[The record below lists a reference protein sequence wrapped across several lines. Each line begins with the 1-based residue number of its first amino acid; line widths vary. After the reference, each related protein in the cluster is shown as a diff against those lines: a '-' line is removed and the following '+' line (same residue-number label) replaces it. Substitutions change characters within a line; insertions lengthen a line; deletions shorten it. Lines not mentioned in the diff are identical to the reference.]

1 MNRVKLFLVFFT
13 ALIISQSCSENYNV
27 DEGFGGV
34 YLVVSSSARQIG
46 EDITIQVITEN
57 DVLDVT
63 QESDIYVNGELISGT
78 TFTKDDVGVY
88 EIKAR
93 FNIYETE
100 PELVEFFDG
109 FVTNFRKR
117 VLVEDYT
124 GTWCGWCP
132 RISYALGLVE
142 EQSDDAVLV
151 AIHRAPSGTSDPYTY
166 QGADPLEVL
175 INSPGYPKGFLNRV
189 TQWNFPEPDNIG
201 QVVGLTQGLNPKLGL
216 KLNSSHQGNSYT
228 LDVGVKFANNFSGL
242 KLVVYILEN
251 GLVYPQVNYTSYY
264 SSNPIPDYVHNH
276 TLRATL
282 TDILG
287 DPINDNETRVNLEY
301 DRTFT
306 FELPDVIEN
315 QDNIEFVA
323 FIVDEGGNVL
333 NVRKSAQ
340 GEVQDY
346 EILD

>member
-1 MNRVKLFLVFFT
+1 MKSVKLFLVT
-13 ALIISQSCSENYNV
+13 LMALTMSQSCTEDYNV

-46 EDITIQVITEN
+46 EEISVEVITEN
-57 DVLDVT
+57 DGLDVT
-63 QESDIYVNGELISGT
+63 QDSEIYVNGELISGA
-78 TFTKDDVGVY
+78 TFTKDEVGVY
-88 EIKAR
+88 EIKAK
-93 FNIYETE
+93 FDIYETN
-100 PELVEFFDG
+100 PEFIEFFDG

-132 RISYALGLVE
+132 RISYALELVK
-142 EQSDDAVLV
+142 EQSDNAVLV
-151 AIHRAPSGTSDPYTY
+151 AIHRAPSGTSDPYTFE
-166 QGADPLEVL
+166 GADPLEAL
-175 INSPGYPKGFLNRV
+175 INAPGYPKGFLNRL
-189 TQWNFPEPDNIG
+189 TRWNFPEPDNIG

-216 KLNSSHQGNSYT
+216 KLNASQQGNTYT

-276 TLRATL
+276 TLRSTL

-287 DPINDNETRVNLEY
+287 DPISESETRVNLEY
-301 DRTFT
+301 ERSFT

-315 QDNIEFVA
+315 ADNIEFVA
-323 FIVDEGGNVL
+323 FIVDQEGHVL
-333 NVRKSAQ
+333 NVRNTTP
-340 GEVQDY
+340 GEFQDY
-346 EILD
+346 EILE